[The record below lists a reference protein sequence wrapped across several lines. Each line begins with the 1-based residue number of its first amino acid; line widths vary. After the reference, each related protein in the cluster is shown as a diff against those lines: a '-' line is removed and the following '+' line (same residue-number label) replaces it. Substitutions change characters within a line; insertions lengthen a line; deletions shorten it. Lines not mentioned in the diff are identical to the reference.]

1 MVQLFGAAVKH
12 PRYGH
17 PRLQLNHWQDKLY
30 FCGTATAKVAGG
42 IMEKVEDLPY
52 K

>member
-12 PRYGH
+12 PCYGH

-42 IMEKVEDLPY
+42 IMEKVEGLPY